1 MSLVAVGGAEFHGA
15 EISSRRPMGRP
26 GLRLPMAASV
36 AAHLGII
43 VAALAATTF
52 AEESGPAGANAAIE
66 VMLVRAPVAPAA
78 AKPAARETVPVPAK
92 AAETAPADQPK
103 PVEKAAPVEKPR
115 VAAKPVQRVAHAEPV
130 PERAAA
136 PSAFTPAA
144 SAADGAASTV
154 TASAARAPSEAAA
167 ATGAGGEGASSGDK
181 ELLVITNPRFRAT
194 PTPARYPK
202 RARELGQEGEALVH
216 ARLDPDGDPEEVLIW
231 KSSGFALLDNA
242 ALAAVRHWQ
251 FEPAR
256 RNGNPTVAW
265 VEIPVRFQ
273 LN

>member
-15 EISSRRPMGRP
+15 EISSRRPAGHL

-36 AAHLGII
+36 AAHLGLL
-43 VAALAATTF
+43 VAALAATNF
-52 AEESGPAGANAAIE
+52 AEEGGPAGAAPAIE
-66 VMLVRAPVAPAA
+66 VTLVRAPAAPAA
-78 AKPAARETVPVPAK
+78 ARPVARETVSVPAK
-92 AAETAPADQPK
+92 SVETAPVERPK
-103 PVEKAAPVEKPR
+103 PVDQSVPAEKPH
-115 VAAKPVQRVAHAEPV
+115 VAAKPVEHAPIAEPV
-130 PERAAA
+130 PESA
-136 PSAFTPAA
+136 PA
-144 SAADGAASTV
+144 SAVSTPVTSAAGQAASTV
-154 TASAARAPSEAAA
+154 AASSAAASAGAAGSA
-167 ATGAGGEGASSGDK
+167 GAGIPSGESD
-181 ELLVITNPRFRAT
+181 ETVITNPRFRAT

-216 ARLDPDGDPEEVLIW
+216 ARLDPEGDPEEVLIW

>member
-1 MSLVAVGGAEFHGA
+1 
-15 EISSRRPMGRP
+15 
-26 GLRLPMAASV
+26 MAASV

-92 AAETAPADQPK
+92 AAETAPVDQPK
-103 PVEKAAPVEKPR
+103 PVEKAALVERPR
-115 VAAKPVQRVAHAEPV
+115 VAAKPVQRAPQAEPV

-136 PSAFTPAA
+136 PSASAPAA
-144 SAADGAASTV
+144 SV
-154 TASAARAPSEAAA
+154 TASAASTPSAAA
-167 ATGAGGEGASSGDK
+167 SAAGAGGAGESSGDK
-181 ELLVITNPRFRAT
+181 DALVITNPRFRAT